1 MPLEISKNSITQSN
15 TALCPTARQNIDVQL
30 NLPDYCTDIKRILK
44 CCVEPGVSS
53 VSLKGEKLSATGGVT
68 IRLIYVSDD
77 DKTDC
82 YETRTDLDVS
92 TEINGNLQNVTVTA
106 FCKTDYVNCRA
117 MSQRRV
123 YVSGSVTVNFSVLEE
138 RKKEFLYECKED
150 HVQLKKSLFKSRNI
164 ICQAEKSF
172 DLSETV
178 SLDSDKPDIG
188 KILFAN
194 AFAVVDSKKTV
205 TGKMLIKG
213 ELVCDVVYCHDK
225 ADNKLQ
231 KIRHT
236 MPISQIIDLAGA
248 DEKSS
253 CMLNL
258 SVMRLMV
265 NSKADSTG
273 KNRLLEIAAKVS
285 ALAKCSETKEFS
297 CVLDSYSTKCELKTE
312 NETVDFC
319 VPVTEINE
327 TRTVRKSYELQKG
340 IKEICNIKAED
351 ISSKIMFNENR
362 AVVSFS
368 ALLTVLYLDAKGVPS
383 CAEKSFEFEYEPNL
397 PVKNV
402 KLSGEVS
409 AIVKDISWLT
419 TGKDSFEVSLDVF
432 LQGEICQQT
441 EERVVKNITV
451 DETNE
456 GVKENSALIIY
467 YPQKGEKLWDI
478 AKKYNTTVVLLKE
491 ENGCGEEIGEERMLI
506 IPAM

>member
-1 MPLEISKNSITQSN
+1 MPLEIIKNSITQSDV
-15 TALCPTARQNIDVQL
+15 TFCPSVRQNIDMSL

-44 CCVEPGVSS
+44 CCVEPGISN
-53 VSLKGEKLSATGGVT
+53 VSLKGEKLSAIGGVT
-68 IRLIYVSDD
+68 IRLIYVNDD

-82 YETRTDLDVS
+82 YETKADLDVS
-92 TEINGNLQNVTVTA
+92 TEINGNLQNATVTA

-123 YVSGSVTVNFSVLEE
+123 YVNGSVTVTFNVLQEK
-138 RKKEFLYECKED
+138 KKEFLSECREN
-150 HVQLKKSLFKSRNI
+150 HIQLKKSAFKSRNI

-178 SLDSDKPDIG
+178 ALENGKPDIS

-205 TGKMLIKG
+205 TGKMLVKG
-213 ELVCDVVYCHDK
+213 ELVCDIVYSSDK
-225 ADNKLQ
+225 EDNRLQ
-231 KIRHT
+231 KLRHT
-236 MPISQIIDLAGA
+236 MPISQIVDLAGA
-248 DEKSS
+248 DDKSN
-253 CMLNL
+253 CILRL

-265 NSKADSTG
+265 ASKADSTG

-285 ALAKCSETKEFS
+285 ALAKCCETKEFS
-297 CVLDSYSTKCELKTE
+297 CVLDTYSTECELKAE
-312 NETVDFC
+312 NEIVDFC
-319 VPVTEINE
+319 VPVAEINE

-340 IKEICNIKAED
+340 IKEICSIKADD
-351 ISSKIMFNENR
+351 IDSKITFNENR

-368 ALLTVLYLDAKGVPS
+368 ALLTVLYLDAKGVPA

-402 KLSGEVS
+402 KLSGEVCS
-409 AIVKDISWLT
+409 VVKDISVLT
-419 TGKDSFEVSLDVF
+419 TGKDSFEVSADVF

-441 EERVVKNITV
+441 EERVVKNVIIDDTKDSV
-451 DETNE
+451 RD
-456 GVKENSALIIY
+456 NSSLVIY

-491 ENGCGEEIGEERMLI
+491 ENGCGEEIAEEKMLI
-506 IPAM
+506 IPAI

>member
-1 MPLEISKNSITQSN
+1 MPLELSKNSITQSS
-15 TALCPTARQNIDVQL
+15 TALCPTARQNIDLQL

-44 CCVEPGVSS
+44 CCVEPGISS
-53 VSLKGEKLSATGGVT
+53 VSLKGEKLSASGGVT
-68 IRLIYVSDD
+68 IRLIYVNDD

-82 YETRTDLDVS
+82 YESRADLDVS

-106 FCKTDYVNCRA
+106 CCKTDYVNCRA

-138 RKKEFLYECKED
+138 RKKEFLSECKED
-150 HVQLKKSLFKSRNI
+150 HIQLKKSAFKSRNI

-172 DLSETV
+172 DLNETV
-178 SLDSDKPDIG
+178 SLESDKPDIG

-213 ELVCDVVYCHDK
+213 ELVCDVVYCPDK
-225 ADNKLQ
+225 GDNKML
-231 KIRHT
+231 KLRHT

-273 KNRLLEIAAKVS
+273 KNRLLEIAAKIS

-297 CVLDSYSTKCELKTE
+297 CVLDSYSTKCELETE

-319 VPVTEINE
+319 VPVAEINE
-327 TRTVRKSYELQKG
+327 TRTVRKSFELQKG
-340 IKEICNIKAED
+340 IKEICSIKAED
-351 ISSKIMFNENR
+351 VSTKITFNENR

-368 ALLTVLYLDAKGVPS
+368 ALLIVLYLDSKGVPS

-402 KLSGEVS
+402 KLSGEICGV
-409 AIVKDISWLT
+409 VKDVSGLI
-419 TGKDSFEVSLDVF
+419 TGKDSFEVSADVF

-451 DETNE
+451 DESKE
-456 GVKENSALIIY
+456 GTKENSALIIY

-491 ENGCGEEIGEERMLI
+491 ENGCGEEIGEEQMLI
-506 IPAM
+506 IPAI

>member
-1 MPLEISKNSITQSN
+1 MPLEITKNSITQSN

-30 NLPDYCTDIKRILK
+30 NLPDYCSDIKRILK
-44 CCVEPGVSS
+44 CCVEPGISS
-53 VSLKGEKLSATGGVT
+53 VSLKGEKLSAVGGVT

-82 YETRTDLDVS
+82 YETRADLDVS
-92 TEINGNLQNVTVTA
+92 TEISGNLHNATVTA

-123 YVSGSVTVNFSVLEE
+123 YVSGSVTVNFRVLEE
-138 RKKEFLYECKED
+138 RKKEFLSECSND
-150 HVQLKKSLFKSRNI
+150 HIQLKKSVFKSRNI

-225 ADNKLQ
+225 EDNKLQ

-236 MPISQIIDLAGA
+236 MPISQIIDLAGV
-248 DEKSS
+248 DDKSS

-273 KNRLLEIAAKVS
+273 KNRLLEIAAKIS
-285 ALAKCSETKEFS
+285 ALAKCSETKDFS
-297 CVLDSYSTKCELKTE
+297 CVLDSYSTRCELEAE

-319 VPVTEINE
+319 VPVAEINE
-327 TRTVRKSYELQKG
+327 TRTVRKSFEVQKG

-351 ISSKIMFNENR
+351 ISAKITFNENR

-368 ALLTVLYLDAKGVPS
+368 ALLVVLYLDSKGVPA
-383 CAEKSFEFEYEPNL
+383 CAEKSFEFDYEPNL
-397 PVKNV
+397 SVKNV
-402 KLSGEVS
+402 KLSGEVCGT
-409 AIVKDISWLT
+409 VKDISWLT
-419 TGKDSFEVSLDVF
+419 TGKDSFEVSLDVL
-432 LQGEICQQT
+432 LQGEICQET
-441 EERVVKNITV
+441 EERVVKNIAV
-451 DETNE
+451 DETKE
-456 GVKENSALIIY
+456 GTKENSALVIY

-491 ENGCGEEIGEERMLI
+491 ENGCGEEISEEKMLI

>member
-1 MPLEISKNSITQSN
+1 MPLEITRNSITQSS
-15 TALCPTARQNIDVQL
+15 AAICPTARQNIDVQL

-44 CCVEPGVSS
+44 CSVEPGISNI
-53 VSLKGEKLSATGGVT
+53 SLKGEKLSATGGVT
-68 IRLIYVSDD
+68 VRLIYAGDD

-82 YETRTDLDVS
+82 YEANVDLDVS
-92 TEINGNLQNVTVTA
+92 TELSGNLQNATVTA

-123 YVSGSVTVNFSVLEE
+123 YVNGSVTVNFCALEE
-138 RKKEFLYECKED
+138 RKKEFLSECKD
-150 HVQLKKSLFKSRNI
+150 SHIQLKKSAFKSKNI

-178 SLDSDKPDIG
+178 SLENDKPDIA

-194 AFAVVDSKKTV
+194 AFATVDSKKTV
-205 TGKMLIKG
+205 IGKMLIKG
-213 ELVCDVVYCHDK
+213 ELVCDVVYSSEK
-225 ADNKLQ
+225 EDNKLQ
-231 KIRHT
+231 RLRHT
-236 MPISQIIDLAGA
+236 MPISQIIDLAGV
-248 DEKSS
+248 DDKSS
-253 CMLNL
+253 CMLKL

-265 NSKADSTG
+265 AAKADSTG
-273 KNRLLEIAAKVS
+273 KNRLLEVAAKIS

-297 CVLDSYSTKCELKTE
+297 CVLDSYSTECELKTE
-312 NETVDFC
+312 NETVEFC
-319 VPVTEINE
+319 VPVAEINE

-351 ISSKIMFNENR
+351 VDSKITFNDNR
-362 AVVSFS
+362 AVVSVS

-402 KLSGEVS
+402 KFSGEIS
-409 AIVKDISWLT
+409 ATVKDVSWLT
-419 TGKDSFEVSLDVF
+419 TGKDSFEASLDIF

-441 EERVVKNITV
+441 EEKVVKNIEIDDTKM
-451 DETNE
+451 
-456 GVKENSALIIY
+456 GIKENSALVIY
-467 YPQKGEKLWDI
+467 YPVKGEKLWDI

-491 ENGCGEEIGEERMLI
+491 ENNCGDEVTEEKMLI
-506 IPAM
+506 IPAI